1 MMTTKKHYFDNI
13 QRCETDE
20 RHKMIEQGLN
30 KTGTPQEQVREW
42 AYGVDRTLGGI
53 EQRLNGTR
61 ADDLQIGGD
70 HYKEMGVQPWAVM
83 EAVLTREEFIGFLK
97 GNIIKYSMRNGKK
110 GEFDAGKCHHYM
122 QKLKE
127 VLAK

>member
-1 MMTTKKHYFDNI
+1 MTDSNFN
-13 QRCETDE
+13 
-20 RHKMIEQGLN
+20 N
-30 KTGTPQEQVREW
+30 
-42 AYGVDRTLGGI
+42 
-53 EQRLNGTR
+53 TR

-97 GNIIKYSMRNGKK
+97 GNVIKYSMRQGKK
-110 GEFDAGKCHHYM
+110 GEFDVGKCSHYM

-127 VLAK
+127 VSGDW